1 MIRPEI
7 AAWVRVWRE
16 PLLWGALLLAGL
28 WLVWQG
34 YLALEPATIA
44 LGLLCAAAGLG
55 LLRDALRRARLRL
68 EAPAEGMVLID
79 EGRIAYL
86 GPRGGGFIDLP
97 SIVAVEIVTRPHVP
111 PASGHVW
118 LLTAEDGERLTIPVG
133 AKGADRL
140 FDALSP
146 LPGIDFDAGV
156 AAILGPGAHRATV
169 WRREGWRK
177 AG

>member
-1 MIRPEI
+1 MIRLDLRARLRI
-7 AAWVRVWRE
+7 WRE
-16 PLLWGALLLAGL
+16 SLAWAALLLGGL

-34 YLALEPATIA
+34 YLLLAPLALA
-44 LGLLCAAAGLG
+44 LGLICAAAGLG
-55 LLRDALRRARLRL
+55 LLRDSLRRARLRL
-68 EAPAEGMVLID
+68 EAPAEGLVLID
-79 EGRIAYL
+79 EARIGYF
-86 GPRGGGFIDLP
+86 GPRDGGFIDLP
-97 SIVAVEIVTRPHVP
+97 SITSVEIVTRPHIP

-118 LLTAEDGERLTIPVG
+118 VLTAEDGTRLIIPLG

-156 AAILGPGAHRATV
+156 AAVLGPGAHRATV
-169 WRREGWRK
+169 WRK

>member
-86 GPRGGGFIDLP
+86 GPRGAGSSTSPRSSRSRSSPGRM
-97 SIVAVEIVTRPHVP
+97 SHRPR
-111 PASGHVW
+111 AMSGC
-118 LLTAEDGERLTIPVG
+118 
-133 AKGADRL
+133 
-140 FDALSP
+140 
-146 LPGIDFDAGV
+146 
-156 AAILGPGAHRATV
+156 
-169 WRREGWRK
+169 
-177 AG
+177 